1 MKKCV
6 TDFELKDK
14 TVVLRCDFNV
24 SIKDGKIIDDTRIVK
39 SLETINYILDSG
51 ARLVILSHLGKV
63 KSEEDKKKN
72 SLNIVYERLNELI
85 PNKIGFVSSIE
96 EDVILD
102 NVKSLLCGHAILL
115 ENTRFYDLDGKG
127 ESNCDDNLAK
137 FWAGLGDIFI
147 NDAFGTLHRA
157 HASNF
162 GISKYLDSG
171 VGFLV
176 KEELD
181 NLDLL
186 DSPERPFMVIMGGA
200 KVSDKISVID
210 SLIDKVD
217 KLFIGGAMAF
227 TFLKSKGIN
236 VGKSLVEDE
245 KLEYCKSL
253 LDEYIDKIM
262 LPIDFYGSY
271 EFSNDSE
278 KKLCHITDIEDNFIG
293 MDIGGQTIDLI
304 RNELEDVKTIFWNGP
319 LGVYE
324 FSNYK
329 SGSEKVLF
337 MLSNV
342 DTSIIGGGDIVGCA
356 STLNILDKFTFVS
369 TGGGATLEYLVDK
382 NLPGLVNI
390 SDL

>member
-6 TDFELKDK
+6 TDFELKNK
-14 TVVLRCDFNV
+14 TVILRCDFNV

-39 SLETINYILDSG
+39 SLDTINYILDSG
-51 ARLVILSHLGKV
+51 AKLVILSHLGKV
-63 KSEEDKKKN
+63 KSEEDKLNN
-72 SLNIVYERLNELI
+72 SLSVVYERLNELVFG
-85 PNKIGFVSSIE
+85 KIDFVSSTN
-96 EDVILD
+96 EDVIIDKVNNLTY
-102 NVKSLLCGHAILL
+102 GHGLLL
-115 ENTRFYDLDGKG
+115 ENTRFYDINGKR
-127 ESNCDDNLAK
+127 ESSCDDNLAK

-147 NDAFGTLHRA
+147 NDAFGTLHRS

-176 KEELD
+176 KNELS

-186 DSPERPFMVIMGGA
+186 DNPKRPFMVIMGGA
-200 KVSDKISVID
+200 KVSDKISIID

-227 TFLKSKGIN
+227 TFLKSEGLN

-245 KLEYCKSL
+245 KLEYCRNL
-253 LDEYIDKIM
+253 LDKYSDKIM

-271 EFSNDSE
+271 SFSNDDE
-278 KKLCHITDIEDNFIG
+278 KILYHITDIDNNFIG
-293 MDIGGQTIDLI
+293 MDIGKQTIDLI
-304 RNELEDVKTIFWNGP
+304 RNELEGVKTIFWNGP

-324 FSNYK
+324 FPNYRN
-329 SGSEKVLF
+329 GSKEVLN
-337 MLSNV
+337 LVSDV
-342 DTSIIGGGDIVGCA
+342 DTSIIGGGDIVSCA
-356 STLNILDKFTFVS
+356 SNLDMLDKFSFVS
-369 TGGGATLEYLVDK
+369 TGGGATLLYLVDK

>member
-85 PNKIGFVSSIE
+85 PNKIGFVSSIQ

-115 ENTRFYDLDGKG
+115 ENTRFYDLDGKC

-245 KLEYCKSL
+245 KLGYCKSL
-253 LDEYIDKIM
+253 LDKYTDKIM

-271 EFSNDSE
+271 EFSNDNE
-278 KKLCHITDIEDNFIG
+278 KILYHITDIDDNFIG
-293 MDIGGQTIDLI
+293 MDIGSQSIDMLK
-304 RNELEDVKTIFWNGP
+304 NELEDVKTIFWNGP

-324 FSNYK
+324 FSNYRF
-329 SGSEKVLF
+329 GSEKVLS
-337 MLSNV
+337 MISYV

>member
-1 MKKCV
+1 MKKCI
-6 TDFELKDK
+6 TDFELKNK

-39 SLETINYILDSG
+39 SLKTINYVLDNG
-51 ARLVILSHLGKV
+51 AKLVILSHLGKV
-63 KSEEDKKKN
+63 KSEEDKVKN
-72 SLNIVYERLNELI
+72 SLSVVYERLNELI
-85 PNKIGFVSSIE
+85 PNKISFVSSVD
-96 EDVILD
+96 EDVITSSVND
-102 NVKSLLCGHAILL
+102 TSYGCGVLL
-115 ENTRFYDLDGKG
+115 ENTRFYDLDGKR
-127 ESNCDDNLAK
+127 ESNCDDDLAK

-176 KEELD
+176 KEELA

-186 DSPERPFMVIMGGA
+186 DKPNRPFMVIMGGA
-200 KVSDKISVID
+200 KVSDKISIID

-217 KLFIGGAMAF
+217 KLFIGGAMSF
-227 TFLKSKGIN
+227 TFLKSKGID

-245 KLEYCKSL
+245 KLEYCNNL
-253 LDEYIDKIM
+253 LNKYSDKIM

-278 KKLCHITDIEDNFIG
+278 KILYHITDIDDNFIG
-293 MDIGGQTIDLI
+293 MDIGSQSIDMI
-304 RNELEDVKTIFWNGP
+304 KNELEDVKTIFWNGP

-324 FSNYK
+324 FSNYRI
-329 SGSEKVLF
+329 GSEKVLD
-337 MLSNV
+337 MVSHV
-342 DTSIIGGGDIVGCA
+342 DNSIIGGGDIVGCA
-356 STLNILDKFTFVS
+356 SKLNMLDKFSFVS

-382 NLPGLVNI
+382 NLPGLINI
-390 SDL
+390 TDL